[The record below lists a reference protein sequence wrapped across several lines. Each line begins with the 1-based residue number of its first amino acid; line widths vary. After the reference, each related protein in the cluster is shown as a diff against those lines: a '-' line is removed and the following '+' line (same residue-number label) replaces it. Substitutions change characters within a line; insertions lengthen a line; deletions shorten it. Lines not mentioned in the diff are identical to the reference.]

1 MDTTIGLGC
10 VLAPRDFRGQN
21 AADVT

>member
-10 VLAPRDFRGQN
+10 VLAPQDLRGQN